1 MLDIKFVRDNPE
13 FVKKSVLLKN
23 EQCNVDLLL
32 ELDSQRRQ
40 LIFDVEKLKKE
51 RNENSKK
58 VADLKIQKKDATH
71 FIEKTK
77 RISNKIKDLD
87 ERLNKLQV
95 EIKYEMDRIPNIPHA
110 SVPEGKDSNANVE
123 IKSWGQIPDFD
134 FKVVDHLTLGERLD
148 ILDFKRASKIS
159 KSFSRKIKCN
169 KTDNIGNRKRGGKIT
184 GSGFPVY
191 KGIGARL
198 ERALINFML
207 DVHIR
212 DHGYTEIFP
221 PFLAN
226 RISMYGTGQLPK
238 LEEDMYHSD
247 KDDFFLIPT
256 AEVPLT
262 NLHRDE
268 ILPAEKIPIKY
279 VAYSACFRREAGSYG
294 KETKGFLR
302 VHQFNKVE
310 LVNFT
315 LPEDSYI
322 AHERILNEATKI
334 LELLEIPY
342 RVLSLATGD
351 LSFAAAKCY
360 DIETWSPADNKWL
373 EVSSVSNFED
383 FQARRSNI
391 RFKRSRDKSPE
402 FVHTLNGSGLAT
414 SRLMVSL
421 LEMNQTDEGTVIIP
435 KLLRPY
441 MGGVDCIKRV
451 Y

>member
-1 MLDIKFVRDNPE
+1 MLDIKFIRDNTE
-13 FVKKSVLLKN
+13 LVKKGVLLKGEKCDVN
-23 EQCNVDLLL
+23 RLL

-40 LIFDVEKLKKE
+40 FIYDVEQLKKE
-51 RNENSKK
+51 RNDNSKK
-58 VADLKIQKKDATH
+58 VADLKKEKKDAADL
-71 FIEKTK
+71 IERTK
-77 RISNKIKDLD
+77 QISSEIKDLD
-87 ERLNKLQV
+87 EKLGELQI
-95 EIKYEMDRIPNIPHA
+95 EIKYEMDRIPNMPHP
-110 SVPEGKDSNANVE
+110 STPEGKDSEDNVE
-123 IKSWGQIPDFD
+123 VKTWGKIPKFD
-134 FKVVDHLTLGERLD
+134 FEIMDHLALGERLD
-148 ILDFKRASKIS
+148 ILDFKR
-159 KSFSRKIKCN
+159 
-169 KTDNIGNRKRGGKIT
+169 GGKVA

-191 KGIGARL
+191 KGMGAGL

-207 DVHIR
+207 DLHIR
-212 DHGYTEIFP
+212 EHGYTEVFP

-238 LEEDMYHSD
+238 LEEDMYLAD
-247 KDDFFLIPT
+247 KDDLFLIPT

-268 ILPAEKIPIKY
+268 ILPVEKIPLKY

-294 KETKGFLR
+294 KETRGFLR

-315 LPEDSYI
+315 LPEDSYE
-322 AHERILNEATKI
+322 AHERILKEAIKI

-342 RVLSLATGD
+342 RVLALSTGD

-360 DIETWSPADNKWL
+360 DIETWSPAENKWL
-373 EVSSVSNFED
+373 EVSSISNFED
-383 FQARRSNI
+383 FQARRANI
-391 RFKRSRDKSPE
+391 RFKRNREKSPQ

-421 LEMNQTDEGTVIIP
+421 MEINQTDEGTIVIP
-435 KLLRPY
+435 KVLQPY
-441 MGGVDCIKRV
+441 LGGLDCIKRV